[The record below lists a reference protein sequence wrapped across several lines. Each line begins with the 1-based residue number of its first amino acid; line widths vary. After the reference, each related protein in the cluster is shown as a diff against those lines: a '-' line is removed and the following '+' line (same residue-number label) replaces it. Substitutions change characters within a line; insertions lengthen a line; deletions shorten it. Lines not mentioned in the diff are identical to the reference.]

1 MLSCYELCATNTQ
14 QQQQQQRRDKPR
26 FERTEASRSV
36 RAIPNCNGSEE
47 VCVCMIRDHARSQR
61 ACDTDKR
68 EGERCGRP
76 SKQARA
82 RCSREGG
89 VWCVCGPLWRERGG
103 CRSWSLVVV
112 WSRLRASLLFS
123 SLHAPPRIH
132 RRSLSQGYV
141 RVRARDTMDRPLAID
156 RSTDENTPLP
166 SPSPLLDQ
174 SINRARSNDMD
185 SNASRR
191 ICTTLRHIA
200 HDAID
205 DARSTSSSSCSA
217 TTTVEPSTCAA
228 EKVLSLLLPCVRAL
242 VMEAML
248 TD

>member
-89 VWCVCGPLWRERGG
+89 VWCVCVPLWRESGG

-156 RSTDENTPLP
+156 RSTDEY
-166 SPSPLLDQ
+166 
-174 SINRARSNDMD
+174 I
-185 SNASRR
+185 
-191 ICTTLRHIA
+191 H
-200 HDAID
+200 
-205 DARSTSSSSCSA
+205 
-217 TTTVEPSTCAA
+217 
-228 EKVLSLLLPCVRAL
+228 LSLLLSLPCWINRSIDPDQTIWIATRAVVSVLHCATLLTTPSMTRARPPRRPVVLRPPSSPPL
-242 VMEAML
+242 VPPRRFSLSCSLAFVL
-248 TD
+248 S